1 MHLLWC
7 NNYVQLVVG
16 VWNLMEQWPDRRE
29 SATDSLVSNASVSC
43 ICHTSIHSLQGFE
56 EMEGFLFFFVFFLF
70 FLFSV
75 LIKCMDYRSVS
86 LFKVT
91 ASCFIVK
98 WMRSKGC
105 KCHTWTIA
113 PVNNLGYIEWGA
125 TWRWTIQINITA
137 LHTVICLNVWVE
149 PFDRFVKVKF
159 RSRWWHFRTV
169 RTVPLIIFCPFNLL
183 TEDLIDLLTLSS
195 KSPHLK
201 CSRRAAPA
209 CRGWAAYPS
218 N

>member
-1 MHLLWC
+1 MTWQTRKRNRQPRVKCIRVLHLS
-7 NNYVQLVVG
+7 Y
-16 VWNLMEQWPDRRE
+16 E
-29 SATDSLVSNASVSC
+29 
-43 ICHTSIHSLQGFE
+43 HS
-56 EMEGFLFFFVFFLF
+56 FFAGIWGDGGIFVFFLF

-113 PVNNLGYIEWGA
+113 SVNNLGYIEWGA